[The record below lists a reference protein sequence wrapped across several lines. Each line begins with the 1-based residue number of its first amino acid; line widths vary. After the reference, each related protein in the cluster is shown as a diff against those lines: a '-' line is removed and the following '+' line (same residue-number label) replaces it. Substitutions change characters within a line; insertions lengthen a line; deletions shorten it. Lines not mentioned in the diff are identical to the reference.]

1 MKNNSEIKNW
11 KDYLEMKFSD
21 QTIYTINDATDVLSN
36 GTYSI
41 TAKGSETEIC
51 FIWPD
56 EDWLTIDDIQFYDTK
71 VRSWSGELLGG
82 NGPKKGRFN
91 QKNIEYVNLV
101 LETPIKKG
109 WTSTDYFFF
118 GKIFKSV
125 TKEGINPDAG
135 LVIFTDYN
143 LGCFGII
150 LFPISLLIDFG
161 VSTGLIGKKKISIVK
176 PMIQ

>member
-1 MKNNSEIKNW
+1 MKSDIEIKNW

-21 QTIYTINDATDVLSN
+21 RTIYTINDATDVLSN

-41 TAKGSETEIC
+41 IAKGSETEIC

-56 EDWLTIDDIQFYDTK
+56 KDWLTIDDIQFYNTK
-71 VRSWSGELLGG
+71 VRGWSGELLGG
-82 NGPKKGRFN
+82 NGPKNGEFN
-91 QKNIEYVNLV
+91 QKNIEHVNLV
-101 LETPIKKG
+101 LETPLKKG
-109 WTSTDYFFF
+109 WTSTDYFLF

-135 LVIFTDYN
+135 LVILTDYN
-143 LGCFGII
+143 YGCIGMI

-161 VSTGLIGKKKISIVK
+161 VTKGLIGRKKISIIK